1 MEEVPQTTKAKIVDA
16 LIGWGIPAM
25 CMAFPFLAWIDAVGS
40 FLRQIGWRLVTFGI
54 SALVFLL
61 VKLLISLLKAKSR
74 IHALNDELNS
84 DFRRRLEP
92 VPGKGVYR
100 DKASGEII
108 CPRCV
113 AERNTPSPMAAESEY
128 YVCGACDNMVSR

>member
-1 MEEVPQTTKAKIVDA
+1 MAEDQQTTKSRILDA
-16 LIGWGIPAM
+16 MIGWVVPAM
-25 CMAFPFLAWIDAVGS
+25 CAAVPLVAWIDAVGS
-40 FLRQIGWRLVTFGI
+40 ALRLLGWRFVAALFSI
-54 SALVFLL
+54 LVFALAKL
-61 VKLLISLLKAKSR
+61 AVMWLKERAKVKKLHETL
-74 IHALNDELNS
+74 ES

-113 AERNTPSPMAAESEY
+113 AERNTPSPMATESEY